1 VQRERLSLLL
11 LGLSA
16 LACSGS
22 HNTGHLDLPKD
33 QVWTSPHFRYAARAD
48 DPEVCGGVVD
58 KLEIHLQALTTYLG
72 LPWNGSVISYYK
84 FRDLADYQAN
94 SPCPPGS
101 GACTKIPPEVHS
113 PLTLHGHELVHIYMS
128 MGSGVR
134 PPGLF
139 EEGIAEAL
147 SPERRTFPAPRESW
161 RDIMAIPP
169 PEEESPV
176 PPNYWY
182 GGWFV
187 SYLLRHF
194 GPAPF
199 VSFYR
204 AATSDHS
211 ASAIAQVFQ
220 NAYGL
225 SLDDLWSQAQ
235 ASTPSI
241 AGIPVWECVSAEP
254 LVFGKAGTSLR
265 DRCDGHGP
273 FAGLDLAKPTA
284 FTWSESGTTGFAI
297 SSCSVDEWLTLAM
310 PLADLFGGAVALQAG
325 KYYVK
330 PFEGSQGTVSFAQAS
345 NVLASDCHVLSPFV
359 LRDKPGDSLRLAIAN
374 SAAPWFA
381 MPQMP
386 GRTSF
391 TLTNRSYPDAEAT
404 AATVEVCDTCEGPCR
419 TLALLSETQISN
431 GMVLRFTNLTSP
443 DGASQNRLDYSEAP

>member
-1 VQRERLSLLL
+1 VLIDRLPFLL

-16 LACSGS
+16 LACNGS
-22 HNTGHLDLPKD
+22 HKTVHVDLPKD

-58 KLEIHLQALTTYLG
+58 ELEIHLQALTTYLG
-72 LPWNGSVISYYK
+72 LPWNGGVISYYK
-84 FRDLADYQAN
+84 FRDLADYQTN
-94 SPCPPGS
+94 SPCPTGT
-101 GACTKIPPEVHS
+101 GGCTKIPPEVHS

-147 SPERRTFPAPRESW
+147 SPEGRTFPAPRESW
-161 RDIMAIPP
+161 REVMAIPP

-176 PPNYWY
+176 LPNYWS

-199 VSFYR
+199 VTFYK

-211 ASAIAQVFQ
+211 ASAIAQAFQ

-225 SLDDLWSQAQ
+225 SLDDVWSQAQ
-235 ASTPSI
+235 ASTPRI

-254 LVFGKAGTSLR
+254 LAFGEAGTSLS
-265 DRCDGHGP
+265 DRCDGRGH
-273 FAGLDLAKPTA
+273 FARLDLAKPTA
-284 FTWSESGTTGFAI
+284 FTWSGSDTTGFAV
-297 SSCSVDEWLTLAM
+297 SSCSVEQWLYTAM
-310 PLADLFGGAVALQAG
+310 PLADLFGGTVALPAG
-325 KYYVK
+325 KYYVS
-330 PFEGSQGTVSFAQAS
+330 PFEGSQGTVSFGQAS
-345 NVLASDCHVLSPFV
+345 GVLASDCHSLSPLV
-359 LRDKPGDSLRLAIAN
+359 LRDTGPSSLRVAIAN
-374 SAAPWFA
+374 SDVPWFA
-381 MPQMP
+381 MPEMP
-386 GRTSF
+386 GSTSF
-391 TLTNRSYPDAEAT
+391 TLTNRSYPNAEAT

-419 TLALLSETQISN
+419 TLALLSEAQISN
-431 GMVLRFTNLTSP
+431 GMVLRFTNLTAL
-443 DGASQNRLDYSEAP
+443 DGATQNRLDYSEAP